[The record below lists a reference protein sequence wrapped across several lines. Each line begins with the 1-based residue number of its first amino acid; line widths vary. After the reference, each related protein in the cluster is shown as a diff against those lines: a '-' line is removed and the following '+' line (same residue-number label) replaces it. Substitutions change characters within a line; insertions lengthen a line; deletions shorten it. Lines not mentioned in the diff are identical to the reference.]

1 MTEVPMEVSRL
12 GAEAVDHFLKMLAD
26 GQTEK
31 WALMCATQTP
41 PGTKG
46 TDRAFQE
53 GRLDGNWL
61 DQLPKRQARRM
72 VTEARKAGIDIVGK
86 QYVSGLA
93 DKRGHLDPLAWVSDT
108 SDVKRVAKA
117 RNLNVQ
123 GLVTHQAH
131 EVEPKKSKPLS
142 QAVIQELARKERAKN
157 PDMTREQAVRNVLE
171 RHTPRWK
178 KPK

>member
-1 MTEVPMEVSRL
+1 MSVPREVVVL
-12 GAEAVDHFLKMLAD
+12 GPDAVEHYLRMIAD
-26 GQTEK
+26 GQTER

-61 DQLPKRQARRM
+61 DKLPRRQAKRI
-72 VTEARKAGIDIVGK
+72 VAEAKRAGISIAGK
-86 QYVSGLA
+86 QYVGGLA
-93 DKRGHLDPLAWVSDT
+93 DKRGHLDPMAWVSDT
-108 SDVKRVAKA
+108 ADVKRVARE

-123 GLVTHQAH
+123 GAVTHQAY
-131 EVEPKKSKPLS
+131 EVEPRQSVGLNKSVVRELTKK
-142 QAVIQELARKERAKN
+142 EMAKN
-157 PDMTREQAVRNVLE
+157 PDLTLGQARRAVLE